1 MAADFLL
8 EVDGIKGESTDD
20 AHPDTIEIESY
31 SFGAVN
37 SGGSAVGGGGGTGK
51 VAFHDMKFVAPTNVA
66 SPELMLACASGKH
79 IDKVTLYVRKQGADD
94 QQEFKTIVMEDVI
107 VSSYNSTGGA
117 KGPTDHFTLNF
128 TTISFEYKPQKD
140 DQTLGS
146 AVKTGWNVK
155 KNAKHG

>member
-8 EVDGIKGESTDD
+8 ELDGIKGESKDD
-20 AHPDTIEIESY
+20 AHPDTLEITSY

-37 SGGSAVGGGGGTGK
+37 AGGSAVGGGGGTGK
-51 VAFHDMKFVAPTNVA
+51 VAFHDMKFVAPISVA

-79 IDKVTLYVRKQGADD
+79 IDKATLYVRKQGADD

-107 VSSYNSTGGA
+107 VSSYNSTGSDKGA
-117 KGPTDHFTLNF
+117 QDYFTLNF
-128 TTISFEYKPQKD
+128 STISFEYKPQND